1 MLGRYDFGK
10 DHPFRGDRF
19 YSFLEDESKKV
30 GDYVKSV
37 VNLYTTGSF
46 WHDSSYLEEDEEGE
60 KYLVGRGRIIYR
72 GLNLRAEERFLL
84 KGKLGNF
91 ELRKKG
97 DKLLITDYFT
107 REPGPLGN

>member
-1 MLGRYDFGK
+1 
-10 DHPFRGDRF
+10 
-19 YSFLEDESKKV
+19 
-30 GDYVKSV
+30 
-37 VNLYTTGSF
+37 
-46 WHDSSYLEEDEEGE
+46 
-60 KYLVGRGRIIYR
+60 VGRGRIIYR